1 MSYVIV
7 KYLHFIGI
15 LVLAS
20 SLMVEHVQLKADMS
34 AEALKKVALIDLI
47 YGISAGVILVTGLLL
62 AFAVGKPSAFYMTNP
77 VFHAKVTLF
86 VLIGLLSIHPTLFLL
101 RHRNSTAASI
111 SVPKSIIMV
120 IRLEILLLLII
131 PLLAVLMARGIGISG

>member
-20 SLMVEHVQLKADMS
+20 TLMVEHMQFKAEMS
-34 AEALKKVALIDLI
+34 AATLKKVALIDLI
-47 YGISAGVILVTGLLL
+47 YGVAAGVILVTGLLL
-62 AFAVGKPSAFYMTNP
+62 AFAVGKPSAFYTANP
-77 VFHAKVTLF
+77 VFHVKVTLF

-101 RHRNSTAASI
+101 RHRNSTAPSI
-111 SVPKSIIMV
+111 TVPKSIVMV
-120 IRLEILLLLII
+120 VRLEMLLLLII
-131 PLLAVLMARGIGISG
+131 PLLAVMMARGIGLA

>member
-20 SLMVEHVQLKADMS
+20 TLMVEHMQFKAEMS
-34 AEALKKVALIDLI
+34 AATLKKVALIDLI
-47 YGISAGVILVTGLLL
+47 YGVAAGVILVTGLLL
-62 AFAVGKPSAFYMTNP
+62 AFAVGKPSAFYTANP
-77 VFHAKVTLF
+77 IFHVKVTLF

-111 SVPKSIIMV
+111 TVPKSIVMV
-120 IRLEILLLLII
+120 VRLEMLLLLII
-131 PLLAVLMARGIGISG
+131 PLLAVMMVRGIGLA